1 MRLKI
6 DNVLDKFKERCVPAQ
21 NETHERFV
29 FFKEEQLP
37 SESLDSYI
45 TASVKLS
52 ENCGFGTLRGSLV
65 RDRLILGV
73 KDVRIREK
81 LLGKHDLDL
90 DKAIEMIK
98 ASQVTHSRASEIA
111 GEASVQEDVNAVKR
125 KPKPQRKSEKNKFPK
140 RSTRNCSSNS

>member
-6 DNVLDKFKERCVPAQ
+6 DKVLDKFKERCVPAR
-21 NETHERFV
+21 NETYERFF
-29 FFKEEQLP
+29 FFKERQLP

-52 ENCGFGTLRGSLV
+52 ENCGFGTLRGSLI

-73 KDVRIREK
+73 KDDRIREK

-111 GEASVQEDVNAVKR
+111 GEASVQKDVNAVRR
-125 KPKPQRKSEKNKFPK
+125 KPKPQRKSEKRKFPK